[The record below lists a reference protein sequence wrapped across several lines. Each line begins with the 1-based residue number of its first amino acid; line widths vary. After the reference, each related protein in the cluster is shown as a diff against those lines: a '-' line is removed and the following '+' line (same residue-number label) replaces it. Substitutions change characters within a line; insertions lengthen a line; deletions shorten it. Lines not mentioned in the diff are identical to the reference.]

1 MDELQAKTMPAL
13 DWHGIWPGYVSHDE
27 EGLYFPQDLPTGIRL
42 AVQQA
47 ECSEPVMAR
56 QKRWEAGNIHYPS
69 LIKEGDRYR
78 LWYCCFADP
87 EDPWVQAGHVPGKVP
102 GLWCYAESGDGFHWE
117 RPELGR
123 VEYAG
128 SKDNNILFVCDQVG
142 SSYGYMNVMRDPNGS
157 AEERYKA
164 IGITGKFEVD
174 GRPASRAEVMELRA
188 KREAAGD
195 AGEIGANIT
204 SQVVVTAGVSADGYS
219 WTHLPEPIMAPPF
232 LLDTQNILTYD
243 ADSGKYVIY
252 LRSGRE
258 RRRAVSRYEADTFR
272 GPWDNHLMVLT
283 AEPDDPPDWDIYA
296 PGYCRHPHG
305 PHLMFFSPYRRASD
319 LVDVYLATSYDGQL
333 WYRPERK
340 PIIPVSERYGSLY
353 PTPELVELDQDRW
366 GVLTLACPHPHNRSS
381 DHPHEYIWATW
392 KRDRL
397 VAWEA
402 DDWAEFALSEQLCA
416 GQQLKINFK
425 TLLPGAFVEVEIVDG
440 SLPNRTG
447 AELVPALAGFSF
459 ADCDRMAGDELAA
472 VVSWRGKSDLS
483 ALKGRKIHLR
493 FRMARAQLFA
503 VTL

>member
-1 MDELQAKTMPAL
+1 
-13 DWHGIWPGYVSHDE
+13 
-27 EGLYFPQDLPTGIRL
+27 
-42 AVQQA
+42 
-47 ECSEPVMAR
+47 
-56 QKRWEAGNIHYPS
+56 
-69 LIKEGDRYR
+69 
-78 LWYCCFADP
+78 
-87 EDPWVQAGHVPGKVP
+87 
-102 GLWCYAESGDGFHWE
+102 
-117 RPELGR
+117 
-123 VEYAG
+123 
-128 SKDNNILFVCDQVG
+128 
-142 SSYGYMNVMRDPNGS
+142 
-157 AEERYKA
+157 
-164 IGITGKFEVD
+164 
-174 GRPASRAEVMELRA
+174 
-188 KREAAGD
+188 
-195 AGEIGANIT
+195 
-204 SQVVVTAGVSADGYS
+204 VSADGYS

-252 LRSGRE
+252 LRSGRQ

-305 PHLMFFSPYRRASD
+305 QHLMFFSPYRRASD
-319 LVDVYLATSYDGQL
+319 LVDVYLSTSHDGQL

-353 PTPELVELDQDRW
+353 PTPELVELDQDHW

-381 DHPHEYIWATW
+381 NHPHEYIWATW

-397 VAWEA
+397 VAWET

-425 TLLPGAFVEVEIVDG
+425 TLLPGAFVEVEIVAG
-440 SLPNRTG
+440 SLPNRTS
-447 AELVPALAGFSF
+447 AALVPALAGFSF
-459 ADCDRMAGDELAA
+459 ADCDRMAGDELEA

-483 ALKGRKIHLR
+483 ALKGEKIHLR